1 MSRVLLSACLALAI
15 AGCSTTKAD
24 KPPVCDGKHRRPAN
38 VYGSVLSPD
47 AGSDAAKPQALS
59 AAPNPNRS
67 CA

>member
-1 MSRVLLSACLALAI
+1 MSVCLALTV

-38 VYGSVLSPD
+38 IYGSVLSPEGT
-47 AGSDAAKPQALS
+47 ADAAKPQALS
-59 AAPNPNRS
+59 AAPTPNRS